1 MGPIYQSHGGD
12 KGHDVRLIWLSTVSI
27 ATANRPNHKPSSNR
41 GKKKKMKNRREQIR

>member
-41 GKKKKMKNRREQIR
+41 GKKKEKRKIEENK